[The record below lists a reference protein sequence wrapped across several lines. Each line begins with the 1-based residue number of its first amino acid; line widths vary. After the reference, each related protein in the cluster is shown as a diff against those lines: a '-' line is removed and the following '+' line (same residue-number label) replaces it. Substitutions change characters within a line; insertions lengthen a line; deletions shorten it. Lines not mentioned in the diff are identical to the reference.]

1 MPNTCLCY
9 CLGCFAGTMG
19 DFTWRPL
26 AKQVG
31 LIGATLPPSVAAPFI
46 GENGQPAREVGP
58 AAVAVEVTPT
68 LLLLF

>member
-1 MPNTCLCY
+1 
-9 CLGCFAGTMG
+9 MG